1 MVDFINLSINKKDI
15 IYDGKVK
22 MTKGNKGV
30 IRIKNKL
37 FNNFTYV
44 IFPILRQNI
53 GSSVIISVDE
63 ILNKETHLDKDKI
76 QIDFSHRYVGRKCIV
91 ISSQFPLNLELRKQD
106 IILDVEVKNTWGG
119 QGIIRLNYKFLGNR
133 SYVIFPIYIKST
145 NDGVIMAIDEILN
158 KGIHPEND
166 HSSGIPI
173 GQKYVGRKCIT
184 ILQEG

>member
-53 GSSVIISVDE
+53 GSSVIISHIIHIFRVNASITFCE
-63 ILNKETHLDKDKI
+63 YAASVFLDR
-76 QIDFSHRYVGRKCIV
+76 QSRPYV
-91 ISSQFPLNLELRKQD
+91 
-106 IILDVEVKNTWGG
+106 
-119 QGIIRLNYKFLGNR
+119 
-133 SYVIFPIYIKST
+133 
-145 NDGVIMAIDEILN
+145 
-158 KGIHPEND
+158 
-166 HSSGIPI
+166 
-173 GQKYVGRKCIT
+173 
-184 ILQEG
+184 